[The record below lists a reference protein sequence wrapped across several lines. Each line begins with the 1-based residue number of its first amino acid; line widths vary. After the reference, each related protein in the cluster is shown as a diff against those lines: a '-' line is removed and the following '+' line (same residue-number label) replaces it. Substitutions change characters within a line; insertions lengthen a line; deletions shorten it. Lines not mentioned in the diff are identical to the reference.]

1 MLEINMDD
9 VRAVLELLTPHLVT
23 IGIVL
28 LLAIALSFFSRK
40 FTRPKRFLVRTQSWI
55 TALIII
61 VIVLNLMLL
70 GPLATM
76 ITLATNRQEIQDS
89 TIEEAIELAEEIT
102 AEGIVMLENDES
114 LLPLNGENT
123 NINVFGWA
131 ASNPITGGSGSGS
144 ISDAYDTVTLIEGI
158 ENAGFNVNDD
168 LISFYEEYTEE
179 RPAVELFEQDW
190 TLPEPSV
197 DSYPSE
203 LLEGAEDFS
212 ETAIIVLGR
221 TGAEGVDLPSDVTQV
236 EYDMDYNSDQ
246 YDDYQEGDHYLQL
259 SQSERNMVEMVTE
272 SHDDVILLYNASNP
286 FELGF
291 VEEFEEIKS
300 VLWVPGTGHNGFEAL
315 GSVLAGEINPSG
327 RSTNTFVYDIEE
339 TPTFNNFGNFE
350 YENTEELVADSDFT
364 DGRVTFV
371 NYVEGIYTG
380 YRFFE
385 TAAAEGFIDYDE
397 VVQYPFGYGLS
408 YTNFEQEIS
417 DFQRSSDG
425 EINVTIEVTNTGDT
439 AGKESVQMYYTPPY
453 TNGEIEK
460 SDVNLMA
467 FDKTD
472 ILEPGDTETIT
483 LSFTE
488 EDMASFDTYG
498 TGSWV
503 LEEGQYTVSLRNN
516 SNEVIDEEDV
526 VIEETIVYDED
537 NPRDSDEEA
546 ASVQFDFAEG
556 SLEYLSRADGFA
568 NYEEA
573 IVSPANYEMDEET
586 MATFYN
592 DTNWDPADFEDPEA
606 EMPVTGADNGGSLI
620 EMRGLDYDDP
630 AWEPLLDQLTADDMV
645 DLIAL
650 GGYSTAQIPSVG
662 KIQTIDLDG
671 PAAINNNFTGQGT
684 IGMPVQVMLA
694 NTFSPDLAREFGSM
708 MGRMADEMGVT
719 GWYAPGSNLHRT
731 AFAGRNFEYYSEDPL
746 LSGVM
751 TAEVVEGA
759 YEDFGVYSY
768 VKHFALNDQEENR
781 WRMLNTWSNEQA
793 IREIYLPPFEMA
805 VKDGGATAMMS
816 AYNWI
821 GTEWAGSS
829 DELLNTVLRDE
840 WGFEGMVIT
849 DYFAGFGFMDADRMI
864 RNGGDL
870 ALISFDNSGNYLD
883 DTSSATALHHMRRA
897 SKNIMYTTVNSR
909 AYAEGNV
916 DEAITLD
923 IEDGSNASVAFTDGL
938 FEWQIALIAI
948 NVVLLIGVIAAEVY
962 VIKKYRGK
970 KEETA

>member
-76 ITLATNRQEIQDS
+76 LTLATNRQEIQDS

-439 AGKESVQMYYTPPY
+439 AGKEAVQLYYTPPY

-606 EMPVTGADNGGSLI
+606 EMPVTGADNGVSLI

-630 AWEPLLDQLTADDMV
+630 AWEPLLDQLTVDDMV

-650 GGYSTAQIPSVG
+650 GGYSTAQILSVG

-671 PAAINNNFTGQGT
+671 PAAINNNFTRQGT

-793 IREIYLPPFEMA
+793 IREIYLLPFEMA

-870 ALISFDNSGNYLD
+870 ALISFDNNGNYLD

-916 DEAITLD
+916 DEAITFD
-923 IEDGSNASVAFTDGL
+923 IEDGRNASVAFTDGL
-938 FEWQIALIAI
+938 FEWQIALIAL

>member
-606 EMPVTGADNGGSLI
+606 EMPVTGADNGVSLI

-630 AWEPLLDQLTADDMV
+630 AWEPLLDQLTVDDMV

-671 PAAINNNFTGQGT
+671 PAAINNNFTRQGT

-870 ALISFDNSGNYLD
+870 ALISFDNNGNYLD

>member
-76 ITLATNRQEIQDS
+76 LTLATNRQEIQDS

-236 EYDMDYNSDQ
+236 QYDMDYNSDQ

-272 SHDDVILLYNASNP
+272 IHDDVILLYNASNP

-439 AGKESVQMYYTPPY
+439 AGKEAVQLYYTPPY

-573 IVSPANYEMDEET
+573 IASPANYEMDEET

-606 EMPVTGADNGGSLI
+606 EMPVTGADNGVSLI

-630 AWEPLLDQLTADDMV
+630 AWEPLLDQLTVDDMV

-650 GGYSTAQIPSVG
+650 GGYSTAQILSVG

-671 PAAINNNFTGQGT
+671 PAAINNNFTRQGT

-793 IREIYLPPFEMA
+793 IREIYLLPFEMA

-829 DELLNTVLRDE
+829 DALLNTVLRDE

-870 ALISFDNSGNYLD
+870 ALISFDNNGNYLD

-938 FEWQIALIAI
+938 FEWQIALIAL